1 MNSRAAIGIGGTPEG
16 ARGTGHGTR
25 LAAACGDNALPT
37 PCPLPRAPLL
47 LSRDT
52 AANPTPYS
60 LAIPADARQTLA
72 RGWLWLGMAALIG
85 SGLYSLL
92 LVISR
97 TPGVNR
103 WLPVADFFRVALVVH
118 VDLSVLVWFIALAG
132 MLWSLNSRPV
142 ARLWA
147 WSALAL
153 GGVGTLLMALA
164 PFVSAGTPIMANYIP
179 VLDSPVFLVGLAIFG
194 CGAALLVAHGLY
206 AAPKLGIGFD
216 GSGALRFGLNA
227 SLVSTAVALG
237 AFAASLLLTPRG
249 LDGKAWYEIAFWGGG
264 HALQFSW
271 TLLMLVGWLWLA
283 SAIGARVP
291 LSPRVALL
299 LLALALASV
308 FVTPYAYL
316 AHDVSSVEHR
326 DLHTWAMR
334 LGGGVSIVPIGL
346 AVLYGLA
353 TRSGSIDP
361 AQRPLRAALI
371 ASMALFAA
379 GGLIG
384 VFISGSNVKIPAH
397 YHGCI
402 VGVTLALMGLVYL
415 LLPQLGYRAP
425 VGRLAN
431 WQPTLYGIGQLLHI
445 VGLVW
450 SGGYGVQRKVA
461 GAEQVL
467 RSTSEIAGMG
477 LMGLGGLIAI
487 IGGLLFVVVVWKAL
501 RGDGNSVG
509 RERRRRGRGQGA
521 GSPVH
526 VMVGPCAEVGPLP
539 PAPCPFFGSSDE
551 GAAEHAAQPLHT
563 QATAR

>member
-1 MNSRAAIGIGGTPEG
+1 MNSINAVAQS
-16 ARGTGHGTR
+16 
-25 LAAACGDNALPT
+25 ACGSDLVSRSFDPDRGQS
-37 PCPLPRAPLL
+37 PLPQIAA
-47 LSRDT
+47 T
-52 AANPTPYS
+52 ASTPFPYT
-60 LAIPADARQTLA
+60 LAVPADARQTLA

-118 VDLSVLVWFIALAG
+118 VDLSVLVWFVALAG

-142 ARLWA
+142 ARVWA

-153 GGVGTLLMALA
+153 GGLGTLLMALA

-179 VLDSPVFLVGLAIFG
+179 VLDSPVFLGGLMVFG

-206 AAPKLGIGFD
+206 AAPKLGIDFD

-227 SLVSTAVALG
+227 SLISTAVAIG
-237 AFAASLLLTPRG
+237 AFVASLWLTPRE
-249 LDGKAWYEIAFWGGG
+249 LDGKAYYEIAFWGGG
-264 HALQFSW
+264 HALQFAW

-316 AHDVSSVEHR
+316 AFDVASVEHR

-431 WQPTLYGIGQLLHI
+431 WQPTLYGIGQLMHI

-487 IGGLLFVVVVWKAL
+487 VGGLLFVVVVWKAL
-501 RGDGNSVG
+501 RGGVDVG
-509 RERRRRGRGQGA
+509 WAKAQ
-521 GSPVH
+521 
-526 VMVGPCAEVGPLP
+526 
-539 PAPCPFFGSSDE
+539 PCPTADGRKV
-551 GAAEHAAQPLHT
+551 GHGCALAQPTNPGDSTLS
-563 QATAR
+563 RP